1 MLKKKKT
8 SIPGILTKDV
18 WSFNVSLPLQISF
31 KMSTESETKGDVME
45 VPSKYNGLKIN
56 VIYMKCSPNE

>member
-18 WSFNVSLPLQISF
+18 WSFNVSLPLQISL
-31 KMSTESETKGDVME
+31 KMSTESETKGDVMK

>member
-1 MLKKKKT
+1 MLKKKT

-18 WSFNVSLPLQISF
+18 WSFNVSLPLQISL

-45 VPSKYNGLKIN
+45 VPSNIMDLKSMLYI
-56 VIYMKCSPNE
+56 